1 MFNQVNVFPD
11 DADALRF
18 LWWDTT
24 LSQPPKEYQMLVHI
38 FGATSSPCC
47 ANRANDN
54 KNQEDPEVIKTV
66 HRHFFVDDVLKSV
79 PTTERAIWLAEKL
92 TKLLTKFAS
101 TSQST
106 SPRGP
111 SARPTSEPI
120 YQSQPTSRRVR
131 TWIALGRC
139 FRYFSL
145 SSRSSPQKKKTAS
158 KRGIHSTV
166 SSLYD
171 PLGFVGLFLLPVK
184 VILQELSRI
193 AVQWAI
199 LYQSLH

>member
-1 MFNQVNVFPD
+1 
-11 DADALRF
+11 
-18 LWWDTT
+18 
-24 LSQPPKEYQMLVHI
+24 MLGHI

-47 ANRANDN
+47 ANKANDN
-54 KNQEDPEVIKTV
+54 KKQEDPEVIKTV

-79 PTTERAIWLAEKL
+79 STTERAIWLAEKL
-92 TKLLTKFAS
+92 TKLPREGGFYLTKFAS
-101 TSQST
+101 NRRST

-111 SARPTSEPI
+111 SVRPTSEPI
-120 YQSQPTSRRVR
+120 YQSQPTSRRAR

-145 SSRSSPQKKKTAS
+145 SSRSSPRKKKKAT

-166 SSLYD
+166 NSLYD
-171 PLGFVGLFLLPVK
+171 PLGFLGPFLLPAK

-193 AVQWAI
+193 AVQWGNPI
-199 LYQSLH
+199 PEPSLTRWNKWVESLPLVANIRTP

>member
-11 DADALRF
+11 DADALKF
-18 LWWDTT
+18 LWWDTA

-79 PTTERAIWLAEKL
+79 PTTEWAIWLAEKL
-92 TKLLTKFAS
+92 TKLPREGGFYLMKFVSNSRS
-101 TSQST
+101 TS
-106 SPRGP
+106 P

-120 YQSQPTSRRVR
+120 YQSQPTSRRAR
-131 TWIALGRC
+131 TWIPLGRC

-145 SSRSSPQKKKTAS
+145 SSTSSPQKKKTAT

-171 PLGFVGLFLLPVK
+171 PLGFLGHFFLPVK
-184 VILQELSRI
+184 VI
-193 AVQWAI
+193 
-199 LYQSLH
+199 